1 VKSVLAILLASAL
14 PVAAA
19 LAAPQPAA
27 ANSAQPLGAVSAH
40 LKALGTMTAD
50 FSQTGVNGQTLSGKL
65 TLARPGRIRF
75 QYEPEVPILVVADGS
90 ALTFIDYKVRQVSRW
105 PIKSTPL
112 GVLLD
117 PERDPSR
124 YARLLPS
131 DGGEIL
137 VEAKDPKHPEYGVIT
152 LAFDR
157 VASAPAGLMLK
168 GWTVVDAQ
176 NARTTVRL
184 TNQRYGVPVDKATFQ
199 FKDPRPR
206 KVPGRS

>member
-1 VKSVLAILLASAL
+1 MKAVLAILFATAL
-14 PVAAA
+14 
-19 LAAPQPAA
+19 PAA
-27 ANSAQPLGAVSAH
+27 AVIAAPSPADATAAPLGAVSAH
-40 LKALGTMTAD
+40 LKALDTMTAD
-50 FSQTGVNGQTLSGKL
+50 FSQTGANGQMLTGKL

-75 QYEPEVPILVVADGS
+75 QYEPGVPILVVADGS

-117 PERDPSR
+117 PSRDPTR

-131 DGGEIL
+131 QGNEIL
-137 VEAKDPKHPEYGVIT
+137 VEAKDPKHPEYGIIT
-152 LAFDR
+152 LAFER
-157 VASAPAGLMLK
+157 AANAPAGLTLT

-184 TNQRYGVPVDKATFQ
+184 ANQRYGVPVDKATFK

-206 KVPGRS
+206 SAPGRS